1 MKNRKF
7 TLILIALLL
16 AVTAVVAAVYLTNR
30 PAAAEGA
37 LRVEYGGQTA
47 ELSLDRLE
55 PVPVRGVLV
64 NGRGE
69 EKAIETQGV
78 PLSQVL
84 REAGASGYAE
94 VTVTAD
100 DAYSAVVTSDEIN
113 APDRVYLIQEE
124 DGPRLIVFGDSDSKR
139 SVSGVVRLTVR

>member
-37 LRVEYGGQTA
+37 LRVEYGGRTA
-47 ELSLDRLE
+47 ELSLERLE

-84 REAGASGYAE
+84 REAGVSGYAE

>member
-37 LRVEYGGQTA
+37 LRVEYGGRTA
-47 ELSLDRLE
+47 ELSLERLE

-84 REAGASGYAE
+84 REAGVSEYAE

-100 DAYSAVVTSDEIN
+100 DAYSAVVTSEEIN

-124 DGPRLIVFGDSDSKR
+124 DGPRLIVFGDSDGKR